1 VKIAFQISMDYLDAG
16 IEELKTLLSIYNIS
30 YKIIDKFERFIILDV
45 INFSFN
51 KYNLKNL
58 YKILNRSATIKRA
71 LVIFLEYIGNFTIDD
86 IYSRELHLSVKSFSR
101 IAIHIHLFK
110 PLLIKSDEVKNIIRH
125 IASTYLYDFNGKIDL
140 QTPEAIIALYNVID
154 RVWVGIEIYE
164 NLKKGFEFR
173 RAKYRPFFSP
183 LSLHPKLA
191 RLMVNLTSAK
201 EGDLII
207 DPFCGAG
214 SISMESSLLSIE
226 NICIEL
232 MYKWCRG
239 AVINTKWVD
248 NFISFVNVINGDSLT
263 DIIRKSNLKFYIATD
278 PPYGRLTS
286 TGYREV
292 KSIYDNFINNFVLN
306 SVRAVFMSPYS
317 LESLIDKYD
326 LNIYFK
332 TLIPIHRSLTRVL
345 YVIGGV

>member
-1 VKIAFQISMDYLDAG
+1 MKIAFQISMDYLDAG
-16 IEELKTLLSIYNIS
+16 MEELKTLLSIYNIK
-30 YKIIDKFERFIILDV
+30 YKFLYKFERFIILDI

-51 KYNLKNL
+51 NYYLKNL
-58 YKILNRSATIKRA
+58 YNILNRSATIKRA
-71 LVIFLEYIGNFTIDD
+71 LVIFLDHVRDFVIND
-86 IYSRELHLSVKSFSR
+86 IYSEELHSSVKNFFR
-101 IAIHIHLFK
+101 IAVHVHLFR
-110 PLLIKSDEVKNIIRH
+110 PLLIKSSEIENIIKH
-125 IASTYLYDFNGKIDL
+125 VASTYLYDFNGKIDL
-140 QTPEAIIALYNVID
+140 QTPEATIALYNVLD

-183 LSLHPKLA
+183 LSLYPKLA
-191 RLMVNLTSAK
+191 RLMVNLTGAK

-232 MYKWCRG
+232 MYKWCKG

-248 NFISFVNVINGDSLT
+248 SYISCVNVINGDSLT
-263 DIIRKSNLKFYIATD
+263 DIIRRNNLKFYIATD

-306 SVRAVFMSPYS
+306 SVRAVFILPYS
-317 LESLIDKYD
+317 LEGLIDKYD